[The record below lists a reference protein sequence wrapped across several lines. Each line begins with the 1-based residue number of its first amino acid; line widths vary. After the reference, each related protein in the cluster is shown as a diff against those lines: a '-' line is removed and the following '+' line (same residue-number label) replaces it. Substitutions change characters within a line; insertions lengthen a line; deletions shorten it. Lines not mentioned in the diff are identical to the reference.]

1 MDLHKGLAEKLLI
14 ELNMR
19 VQRGGI
25 IDTELFR
32 KDVFLLITV
41 SGISQEI
48 TDIETMLQPFKVG
61 TDK

>member
-1 MDLHKGLAEKLLI
+1 
-14 ELNMR
+14 MR